1 MVNGRLED
9 CFRASLS
16 SNPLFLFCGVSRFT
30 QPEICLFPR
39 FSSVLDAQRFDLIFR
54 LSNAPL
60 FLLIYVWHTVYFYNV
75 YFYNRIIIKSNSQ
88 NIANV
93 NRAVSTAVKP

>member
-1 MVNGRLED
+1 MVIGRLED

-16 SNPLFLFCGVSRFT
+16 SNPLFLFCGVSRFA

-39 FSSVLDAQRFDLIFR
+39 SSRVLDAQRNDLIFR

-60 FLLIYVWHTVYFYNV
+60 FLLIIVWHMDYIYNV

-88 NIANV
+88 NIGNV
-93 NRAVSTAVKP
+93 NRAFPTVVKP